1 MLNHQGKPIPS
12 GLNLPLQ
19 AAHILP
25 VSLNKFQAASELVGL
40 DILSLSNIWPAP
52 QHNAAIAWDMLRSW
66 TGIDVAKA
74 AGSKINAPENAILMT
89 SGEHKGFGR
98 FLWYLD
104 KDAVSCLFN
113 LFYLSDWLIIGSI
126 LIIQTS
132 IRGSLLNYQFST
144 REFSY
149 DVEFWTEHESG
160 VKLPDP
166 EFIKIHAA
174 FAHVLYESGAGQY
187 FTQVEYNA
195 KELGELS
202 ADGKSDLALLL
213 IDRLANW
220 FPTAKAHSLSYVD
233 IEV

>member
-1 MLNHQGKPIPS
+1 MINYWQYS
-12 GLNLPLQ
+12 DN
-19 AAHILP
+19 A
-25 VSLNKFQAASELVGL
+25 NKY
-40 DILSLSNIWPAP
+40 
-52 QHNAAIAWDMLRSW
+52 
-66 TGIDVAKA
+66 KA
-74 AGSKINAPENAILMT
+74 
-89 SGEHKGFGR
+89 
-98 FLWYLD
+98 
-104 KDAVSCLFN
+104 
-113 LFYLSDWLIIGSI
+113 
-126 LIIQTS
+126 
-132 IRGSLLNYQFST
+132 RGSLPNYQFST

-149 DVEFWTEHESG
+149 DVEFRTEHESG
-160 VKLPDP
+160 VKPPDP

-220 FPTAKAHSLSYVD
+220 FPTAKTHSLSYVD